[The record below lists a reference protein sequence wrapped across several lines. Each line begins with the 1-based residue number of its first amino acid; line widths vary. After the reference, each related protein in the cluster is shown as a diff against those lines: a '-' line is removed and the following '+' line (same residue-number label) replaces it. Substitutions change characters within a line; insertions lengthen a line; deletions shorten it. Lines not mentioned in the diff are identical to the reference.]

1 MQRMPNKMKNMR
13 TVLFM
18 LLAAISLSVSAQTV
32 TLTGNVKD
40 ATLGEPIIGASIVE
54 KGNPG
59 NGTITDMDGNF
70 TLKVPA
76 KATVI
81 ISYIGM
87 KTQEIALKGQTK
99 INVTLEDDSQ
109 ALEEVVVIGY
119 GTVKK
124 KDLTGSVASVGSKE
138 LAAIPVT
145 NAAEAITGKMAGVQV
160 TTTEGS
166 PDADVKIRVRGG
178 GSISQDNSPLYIV
191 DGFPVS
197 SINDIAPTDI
207 QSIDVLKDA
216 SSTAIYGARGAN
228 GVIIVTTKS
237 GREGKVQVAVN
248 ASFGVKKLAK
258 QLKVLS
264 PYEYVMYQY
273 ELDPQTGN
281 GTPTTFNSYYGLYD
295 DLDIYRADAGTN
307 WQDEVFGR
315 TGTQQN
321 YNVSISGG
329 HKGTKFNISFTRAD
343 EKAIMIGSGFEKNNI
358 NAKINTEINKYL
370 ELDFNARLSYQVIKG
385 ASVSEGQG
393 ANTKLRNAVKYAP
406 TKGLRGFDP
415 NLDDD
420 ENSAEAAS
428 LLYNPIESIEDEY
441 RKQKKFSNNYNV
453 GLNWKII
460 KGLTARAEGGYQF
473 NYYNTD
479 NVYGPS
485 TSTSKNNGGQ
495 PILKLTKEDSQSWR
509 EAVSLTY
516 NLAKPFKLKDDLT
529 ILVGEE
535 ATSAQTTTT
544 LVESRYFPSDMTI
557 NEILATPSYGKAQP
571 TTTDIGADDRL
582 FSYFGR
588 VNYSMMD
595 SRYLVTATIRAD
607 ASSKFAKGNRWGYF
621 PSAAAA
627 WRISDEAFMGNTKK
641 WLSNLK
647 LRLSMGM
654 AGNNRI
660 PVSYK
665 QVYQAPTGTPYYY
678 IGEEITNQLNP
689 SSSLP
694 NPNLKWETT
703 VTRNVGLDFGLFNG
717 RLNGTVDLY
726 YNTTKDLLLQTP
738 IASNSGYATQ
748 YQNIGKTSNRGLEI
762 TLDGYI
768 VDTKDF
774 SLSASFNISF
784 NKNKIDAFSNGTST
798 SKAYS
803 SKWNGSSE
811 PLEDFLV
818 EQGYSVGRIY
828 GYVTDG
834 MYSFDDFTFNE
845 QTKKWDIKPGVA
857 DNSAITS
864 AGSYFGPGALK
875 FKNVDGS
882 EDNKV
887 NVNDK
892 TVIGN
897 TNPLHTGGFSINA
910 RYKWFDLSAFFNWSY
925 GNDIYNANK
934 IDYSAYML
942 TRKYQNLTDNFALGK
957 RFTTIDPETGL
968 NIYYGNNAN
977 PERLKELNRNASI
990 WMPIHTNTPLHS
1002 WAVEDGSFLRL
1013 SNLSIGY
1020 TVPKNILKKAGIES
1034 LRVYVTGYNLYCWTK
1049 YSGYDPE
1056 VDTRSKNS
1064 PLTPGVDYSAYPKS
1078 RTFVGGINLTF

>member
-1 MQRMPNKMKNMR
+1 MSNPMKNMR
-13 TVLFM
+13 TVLLM
-18 LLAAISLSVSAQTV
+18 LFAALAFSVSAQTI
-32 TLTGNVKD
+32 TLSGNVKD
-40 ATLGEPIIGASIVE
+40 STGEPIIGASVVE
-54 KGNPG
+54 KGNSS
-59 NGTITDMDGNF
+59 NGTITNLDGHF
-70 TLKVPA
+70 SLKVPA
-76 KATVI
+76 KATLV

-87 KTQEIALKGQTK
+87 KTQEVALKGQTM
-99 INVTLEDDSQ
+99 INVTLADDSQ
-109 ALEEVVVIGY
+109 ALDEVVVIGY
-119 GTVKK
+119 GTAKRS
-124 KDLTGSVASVGSKE
+124 DLTGSVSSVGAKD
-138 LAAIPVT
+138 LATIPVT

-166 PDADVKIRVRGG
+166 PDAEIKIRVRGG

-197 SINDIAPTDI
+197 SISDIAPTDI
-207 QSIDVLKDA
+207 QTIDVLKDA

-228 GVIIVTTKS
+228 GVIIITTKS
-237 GREGKVQVAVN
+237 GKEGKVQVALN
-248 ASFGVKKLAK
+248 ASFGVKRIAK
-258 QLKVLS
+258 ELEVLN

-281 GTPTTFNSYYGLYD
+281 NTATTFNNYYGMYD
-295 DLDIYRADAGTN
+295 DLSIYKADKGIN

-329 HKGTKFNISFTRAD
+329 NKSTRFNISFTRAD
-343 EKAIMIGSGFEKNNI
+343 EKAIMIGSGFEKNNL

-370 ELDFNARLSYQVIKG
+370 SLDFNTRLSYQVIDG
-385 ASVSEGQG
+385 ASVSEGSG

-406 TKGLRGFDP
+406 TKGLKGFDAS
-415 NLDDD
+415 LDDD
-420 ENSAEAAS
+420 QNNAESAS
-428 LLYNPIESIEDEY
+428 LLYDPLKSIEDEY
-441 RKQKKFSNNYNV
+441 RKQKKFSNNYNMGV
-453 GLNWKII
+453 NWKVI
-460 KGLTARAEGGYQF
+460 KGLQLRAEGGYQF
-473 NYYNTD
+473 DFFNTD

-495 PILKLTKEDSQSWR
+495 PILNLLKQDFQSWR
-509 EAVSLTY
+509 EAVTLSYEVEKL
-516 NLAKPFKLKDDLT
+516 FKWRDRLN
-529 ILVGEE
+529 IMIGEE
-535 ATSAQTTTT
+535 ATSAQTTKT
-544 LVESRYFPSDMTI
+544 VIESRYFPSDMTI
-557 NEILATPSYGKAQP
+557 GEILATPSYGKPQP
-571 TTTDIGADDRL
+571 TTTNIGADDRL

-588 VNYSMMD
+588 INYSAMD
-595 SRYLVTATIRAD
+595 RYLLTATVRAD

-621 PSAAAA
+621 PSAALA
-627 WRISDEAFMGNTKK
+627 WRVSEEAFMSNTQE

-647 LRLSMGM
+647 LRLSIGM

-665 QVYQAPTGTPYYY
+665 HIYSSATGTPYYY
-678 IGEEITNQLNP
+678 ANEEINNQLNP
-689 SSSLP
+689 STSLP

-703 VTRNVGLDFGLFNG
+703 VTRNAGVDFGLFNG
-717 RLNGTVDLY
+717 RLTGTLDLY
-726 YNTTKDLLLQTP
+726 YNTTKDLLIQSP
-738 IASNSGYATQ
+738 IAANSGYATQ
-748 YQNIGKTSNRGLEI
+748 YQNIGKTSNRGIELSLE
-762 TLDGYI
+762 GYI
-768 VDTKDF
+768 IDTKDF

-784 NKNKIDAFSNGTST
+784 NKNKIDAFSNGNST
-798 SKAYS
+798 IKGYS

-828 GYVTDG
+828 GYETDG
-834 MYSFDDFTFNE
+834 MYSFDDFTFNAT
-845 QTKKWDIKPGVA
+845 TKRWDLKPGVA

-864 AGSYFGPGALK
+864 ANNYFGPGALK
-875 FKNVDGS
+875 FKNSNGS

-887 NVNDK
+887 DVKDK

-897 TNPLHTGGFSINA
+897 TNPLHTGGFNLTA
-910 RYKWFDLSAFFNWSY
+910 RYKWIDLSAFFNWSY

-942 TRKYQNLTDNFALGK
+942 TRKYQNLTSNFSLAN
-957 RFTTIDPETGL
+957 RFTTIDPATGL
-968 NIYYGNNAN
+968 NIYSGANAN
-977 PERLKELNRNASI
+977 PARLQELNQDASI
-990 WMPIHTNTPLHS
+990 WMPIHTQTPLHS

-1013 SNLSIGY
+1013 NNLSIGF
-1020 TVPKNILKKAGIES
+1020 TLPKTWVKKANIEN
-1034 LRVYVTGYNLYCWTK
+1034 LRIYFTGYNLYCWTS

-1078 RTFVGGINLTF
+1078 RTFVGGINVTF